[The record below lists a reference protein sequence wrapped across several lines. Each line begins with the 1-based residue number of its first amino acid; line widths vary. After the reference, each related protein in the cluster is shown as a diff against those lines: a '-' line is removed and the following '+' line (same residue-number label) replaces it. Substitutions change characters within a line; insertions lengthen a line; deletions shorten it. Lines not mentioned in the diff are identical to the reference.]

1 MAKRFRDAV
10 GALEH
15 MLATIEREPGRTV
28 VRVHPDYDGM
38 RTGEELERFKRVM
51 TAAERAGAVHI
62 ALERRPSGPA
72 SIRSVTLADATKLA
86 AHLGRVPATDEAAR
100 AIDALRQ
107 LTGPLPAWVSEIVD
121 EIAAAWAIR
130 REGYPGLEPGDVAA
144 AASFV
149 RLLCAVDRGEHVGVD
164 MRTFSR
170 RACGDSKAAEQ
181 GLPRLARALR
191 KRFDLPDA
199 PPREALAAFGIEKF
213 PQPVLLRGSLRL
225 SGGARLDG
233 RPYVGVPPEWLD
245 TLAVAGQPEY
255 FLVIENLASF
265 NRYVREVEDAGI
277 ILYSGGF
284 PALAALKAIRRMDAL
299 LPANVPF
306 FHWGDVDADGVR
318 ILQHIARS
326 IGRPLRPHLMGVE
339 AWNDTAVDELCSQLA
354 DPAFV
359 PMEQEQ
365 LDPRSPLAG
374 TPAQWQ

>member
-1 MAKRFRDAV
+1 MAKLFRDAV
-10 GALEH
+10 DALEH

-38 RTGEELERFKRVM
+38 RTGEELERFAGVM
-51 TAAERAGAVHI
+51 TAAEKAGAVRI
-62 ALERRPSGPA
+62 ALERRPNGPA

-86 AHLGRVPATDEAAR
+86 AHLGRVLATEEAAR

-107 LTGPLPAWVSEIVD
+107 LTNPVPAWVGGIVD
-121 EIAAAWAIR
+121 EIAAAWAMR
-130 REGYPGLEPGDVAA
+130 REGYPGLEPGDVATA
-144 AASFV
+144 VCFV
-149 RLLCAVDRGEHVGVD
+149 RLLCAVDRDEHVGVD

-225 SGGARLDG
+225 SGGARLDAL
-233 RPYVGVPPEWLD
+233 PYVGVPPEWLD
-245 TLAVAGQPEY
+245 GVEVTDRPDYV
-255 FLVIENLASF
+255 LVIENLASF
-265 NRYVREVEDAGI
+265 NRHVREVDDAGI

-284 PALAALKAIRRMDAL
+284 PALATLKAIRRMDAL
-299 LPANVPF
+299 LSADVPF

-318 ILQHIARS
+318 ILRHIARS
-326 IGRPLRPHLMGVE
+326 IGRPLRPHLMGVD
-339 AWNDTAVDELCSQLA
+339 AWNDMAVDELCRHLA

-359 PMEQEQ
+359 AMEQEQ

-374 TPAQWQ
+374 ALAHWR

>member
-10 GALEH
+10 DALEH
-15 MLATIEREPGRTV
+15 ILATIEKAPERTV
-28 VRVHPDYDGM
+28 VRIHPDYEGM
-38 RTGEELERFKRVM
+38 RTGEELERFQHVM
-51 TAAERAGAVHI
+51 RAAEEAGAVRI
-62 ALERRPSGPA
+62 VLEQRPSGPA
-72 SIRSVTLADATKLA
+72 SIRYVTLADATKLA
-86 AHLGRVPATDEAAR
+86 AHLGRVPATNEAAQ
-100 AIDALRQ
+100 AIDALRRF
-107 LTGPLPAWVSEIVD
+107 TGPLPAWVDEIVD
-121 EIAAAWAIR
+121 EIAVAWAIR
-130 REGYPGLEPGDVAA
+130 REGYPGLVPGDVAA
-144 AASFV
+144 AANFV

-170 RACGDSKAAEQ
+170 RACSDSKAAER

-225 SGGARLDG
+225 FGGTRLDG
-233 RPYVGVPPEWLD
+233 RPYIGVPPEWLD
-245 TLAVAGQPEY
+245 TLAVDGQPEY

-265 NRYVREVEDAGI
+265 NRYVRELDDAGI

-284 PALAALKAIRRMDAL
+284 PALATLRAIRRMDAL
-299 LPANVPF
+299 LPADVPF

-326 IGRPLRPHLMGVE
+326 IRRPLRPHLMGVD
-339 AWNDTAVDELCSQLA
+339 AWNDKAVDELRLHLA
-354 DPAFV
+354 APSFV

-365 LDPRSPLAG
+365 LDPQSPLAG
-374 TPAQWQ
+374 TPAKWQ